1 MCVYGRGGAG
11 WARGDRGEEVG
22 RKLFLPCAW
31 IHKSRSPNFGEHSLK
46 GITRGN
52 LGISTSHSEAALL
65 LGVTATKCKVLTVV
79 IKKLSSQ

>member
-1 MCVYGRGGAG
+1 MGGWVSVG
-11 WARGDRGEEVG
+11 VCKGGGIGEQAE
-22 RKLFLPCAW
+22 RKPPLPCAW

-65 LGVTATKCKVLTVV
+65 LGVTATKCKGPRCGH
-79 IKKLSSQ
+79 QEA